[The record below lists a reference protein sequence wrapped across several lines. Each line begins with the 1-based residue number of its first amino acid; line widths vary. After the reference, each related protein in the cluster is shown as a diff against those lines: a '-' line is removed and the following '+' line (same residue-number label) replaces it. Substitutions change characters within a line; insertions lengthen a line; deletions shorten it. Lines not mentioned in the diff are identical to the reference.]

1 MAPAATVTSSEG
13 APDPPDFDDRESPVL
28 QINNEDDLPEAFL
41 HVLGEDP
48 RQNTPAPFDLHE
60 ALNSRWSHVIANG
73 LVSSERD
80 SLFKSYQLP
89 SNCVAL
95 TPPIL
100 NPEIS
105 SILSGPNLKRDNAYL
120 QMQTQLSHGSSAL
133 ASAVHLILENKE
145 IISQDL
151 TARLLAGLRDAS
163 RIHLDLLHQMSLR
176 RTLIYPSLSKSVKV
190 IVEKSTPLQFLFGNE
205 LGEQIK
211 AAKLVAKA
219 GKDLKAPPVS
229 HTSTVSSRRTLPK
242 FARGEK
248 GGESANLSRPY
259 NSGPLNRNRPARSTG
274 RAQPQKGQ
282 PSKTRYHYQRRQ

>member
-151 TARLLAGLRDAS
+151 TARLLAGLSDAS
-163 RIHLDLLHQMSLR
+163 RIHLDLLHQMSQLR
-176 RTLIYPSLSKSVKV
+176 LTLIYPSLSKSVKV
-190 IVEKSTPLQFLFGNE
+190 IVEKSTPLQFLFGKE

-219 GKDLKAPPVS
+219 GKDLKAPITHLYCFVQTDFS
-229 HTSTVSSRRTLPK
+229 KVCQ
-242 FARGEK
+242 GGK
-248 GGESANLSRPY
+248 GGRER
-259 NSGPLNRNRPARSTG
+259 
-274 RAQPQKGQ
+274 
-282 PSKTRYHYQRRQ
+282 